1 MNKKLAL
8 ILLAAIISTIS
19 AAAQFRIGPRI
30 GVDVNSLN
38 FNTDVA
44 NKENLAGF
52 VGGLQAEFM
61 IPALNFGLD
70 ASVMYVRRSS
80 TFIENQ
86 LSTNKIDV
94 AKDYIEVPINIKYKF
109 GLPII
114 SNAVSPYVFTGPS
127 FSFLTSGTAISE
139 ALRSSKTDVAWNV
152 GAGLELFS
160 HLQIG
165 ASYGFGMTKALK
177 LVNINST
184 GQIDAKNS
192 YWTVTAA
199 WLF

>member
-30 GVDVNSLN
+30 GVDVNSLK
-38 FNTDVA
+38 FNTEVA